1 MNLKKI
7 ILKIID
13 EYKITYKTRPD
24 GLISEWPN
32 KFYLL
37 GWYNKLLKHGYQGTH
52 IHPGG
57 WLSGCFYLKMP
68 KILKEG
74 EGAINFSL
82 HGYDYPIVNSDIPFY
97 QYPPKEGDLILF
109 PSSLF
114 HKTLPFSS
122 NQERHVIAFDIIPE

>member
-1 MNLKKI
+1 M
-7 ILKIID
+7 
-13 EYKITYKTRPD
+13 
-24 GLISEWPN
+24 
-32 KFYLL
+32 L
-37 GWYNKLLKHGYQGTH
+37 GWYNRLLKHGYQQPH

-68 KILKEG
+68 KLLKKS

-82 HGYDYPIVNSDIPFY
+82 HGYDYPIVNSDIPSY
-97 QYPPKEGDLILF
+97 QYTPVEGDLVLF

-122 NQERHVIAFDIIPE
+122 NDERHVIAFDIIPE